1 MRRWHHEVS
10 AEWLEHRQQV
20 LTATDV
26 VNLLPEYKRYVK
38 AGEPEDELFPGF
50 AALWCSKHSKGYLDT
65 ESQAAAARGHVME
78 PYAVTAWNKQAKPEF
93 HHWDDCIITKGLC
106 GFSPDATTVEQPKG
120 IVQMSHF
127 FLSDMDEIMEIKSYL
142 PDHHMKC
149 FVEDRMEHREIMQ
162 VAMAFKILDQLV
174 TAHIVWYCPG
184 APVPMFEER
193 YVRDEL
199 ADEIVLVSKV
209 VQTYEKQ
216 AKLCEARVGSAN
228 VLDAVYTEDEI
239 WQDHMA
245 EWSDSLLG

>member
-38 AGEPEDELFPGF
+38 AGEPEDKLFPGF

-127 FLSDMDEIMEIKSYL
+127 FLSDLDEIMEVKSYL

-162 VAMAFKILDQLV
+162 VAMAFKILDQLE
-174 TAHIVWYCPG
+174 TAHIGRAGPD
-184 APVPMFEER
+184 
-193 YVRDEL
+193 VRGTL
-199 ADEIVLVSKV
+199 R
-209 VQTYEKQ
+209 QGR
-216 AKLCEARVGSAN
+216 ARQRDHPRRQGGAN
-228 VLDAVYTEDEI
+228 VREAGKAVRGQGRECQRARRRVHGGRDLAGP
-239 WQDHMA
+239 H
-245 EWSDSLLG
+245 G